1 METTTRRII
10 LALLGLL
17 QRASPAL
24 LYLSKILSRVPSQER
39 KNLSQVK
46 NNIFDHAVLRLL
58 LSPLISFLALLFST
72 FFAFPPSPS
81 FPSLSFFVISGLSTP
96 PCWLPCSNDGLQTV
110 SVCVCMRRGGWASV
124 GGVRCGIAQQTSLM
138 G

>member
-46 NNIFDHAVLRLL
+46 NNIFDHAVL
-58 LSPLISFLALLFST
+58 
-72 FFAFPPSPS
+72 
-81 FPSLSFFVISGLSTP
+81 TP
-96 PCWLPCSNDGLQTV
+96 HCE
-110 SVCVCMRRGGWASV
+110 CVCACAEEGGRV
-124 GGVRCGIAQQTSLM
+124 
-138 G
+138 